1 MNIQSCAKILKH
13 KKIFCHFK
21 ICTTVF
27 KISLTLEDKFTIVK
41 DYAKQLDHMNF
52 SDFIL
57 YFKPTHFFSDYYFHL
72 CRLGRYRAIKLICN
86 RIIHGFES
94 VCLLR

>member
-1 MNIQSCAKILKH
+1 MNIQNCAKILKH
-13 KKIFCHFK
+13 TDFLSFQN
-21 ICTTVF
+21 TTVF
-27 KISLTLEDKFTIVK
+27 KISLTSEDKFTIVK

-57 YFKPTHFFSDYYFHL
+57 YFKPTHFFSDYYFRL
-72 CRLGRYRAIKLICN
+72 CRLGRYRAIRLICN

>member
-13 KKIFCHFK
+13 KKKICHFK

-27 KISLTLEDKFTIVK
+27 KISLTSEDKFTIVK

-57 YFKPTHFFSDYYFHL
+57 YFKPTHFFFQ
-72 CRLGRYRAIKLICN
+72 IIIFICVVLEDIERSN
-86 RIIHGFES
+86 
-94 VCLLR
+94 

>member
-13 KKIFCHFK
+13 TDFLSFQN
-21 ICTTVF
+21 TTVF
-27 KISLTLEDKFTIVK
+27 KISLTSEDKFTIVK

-57 YFKPTHFFSDYYFHL
+57 YFKPTHFFFRLLFSFVSSWKISSDQINL
-72 CRLGRYRAIKLICN
+72 
-86 RIIHGFES
+86 
-94 VCLLR
+94 